1 MLMVLRDGGTPL
13 VPCALLLGGFVGLHL
28 GHRLLLEEAKKT
40 GLPVGITSI
49 AGGKGSCLFT
59 PEEREVIF
67 ARAGIDF
74 VYEIDFTDELK
85 NTSAE
90 EFLRNLFSVIPAQ
103 AVFCGEDFRFG
114 KDALGTPALLKKHAP
129 CAVNVV
135 KIAERGGKKVSIS
148 ACKEL
153 LSCGDMPKLNELLGE
168 PYFVQGE
175 VEHGR
180 QVGRTYGFPTLNLT
194 LPADKLTPKE
204 GVYGGYAETPKGT
217 YKTIVNVGARPTF
230 DVAEKK
236 IEAYLDGF
244 AGDLYG
250 ATVRVFPTEF
260 YRGITKFSS
269 ANELK
274 EQLERDKG
282 RLRKN
287 EV

>member
-1 MLMVLRDGGTPL
+1 MLKFLREGEKKL
-13 VPCALLLGGFVGLHL
+13 APCVLLLGGFDGLHF
-28 GHRLLLEEAKKT
+28 GHRLLLGEAKKT

-49 AGGKGSCLFT
+49 TGGKGSSLFT
-59 PEEREVIF
+59 AKEREAIF

-74 VYEIDFTDELK
+74 VYEIGFTDEVR
-85 NTSAE
+85 NTCAE
-90 EFLRNLFSVIPAQ
+90 DFLDKLFMEIPVK

-114 KDALGTPALLKKHAP
+114 RDALGTPALLKKHAP
-129 CAVNVV
+129 CAVNVI

-153 LSCGDMPKLNELLGE
+153 LSCGEMPKLNELLGE
-168 PYFVQGE
+168 PYFIEGE

-194 LPADKLTPKE
+194 LSADKLTPKE

-244 AGDLYG
+244 SGDLYG
-250 ATVRVFPTEF
+250 ATVRIFPTEF

-274 EQLERDKG
+274 EQLEKDIG
-282 RLRKN
+282 RLKKN

>member
-1 MLMVLRDGGTPL
+1 MLKFLREGENKL
-13 VPCALLLGGFVGLHL
+13 APCALLLGGFDGLHL

-49 AGGKGSCLFT
+49 AGGKGSSLFT
-59 PEEREVIF
+59 AEEREIIF

-74 VYEIDFTDELK
+74 VCEIEFSDEVK
-85 NTSAE
+85 STSAE
-90 EFLRNLFSVIPAQ
+90 DFLRDLFAFVPAR

-114 KDALGTPALLKKHAP
+114 KDALGTPELLKKLVP

-135 KIAERGGKKVSIS
+135 KIAERDGKKVSIS

-153 LSCGDMPKLNELLGE
+153 LSRGEIHELNELLGE

-180 QVGRTYGFPTLNLT
+180 RVGRTYGFPTLNLT
-194 LPADKLTPKE
+194 LPEEKLAPKE
-204 GVYGGYAETPKGT
+204 GVYGGYAETPKGR
-217 YKTIVNVGARPTF
+217 YPTIVNVGARPTF
-230 DVAEKK
+230 GVAEKK

-244 AGDLYG
+244 SGDLYG
-250 ATVRVFPTEF
+250 ASVSIYMTEF

-269 ANELK
+269 AEELK
-274 EQLERDKG
+274 HQLEKDIG
-282 RLRKN
+282 RLRGN
-287 EV
+287 EL